1 MKGYKEKVSVLKEEQ
16 VKEIDLLEN
25 KHREDIILFKEKI
38 NSSATV
44 DTIQIE
50 NMMKLLKERIL
61 YWNRHRKV
69 IKYCCRRRL
78 KALKL

>member
-16 VKEIDLLEN
+16 VKEINLLEN

-61 YWNRHRKV
+61 YWNQHRKV